1 MGGRS
6 RPGPCVWAWLFF
18 FSRGEQPYLFLQKK
32 KKYTGDTSPAKANG
46 MSSAS
51 LDGGWKIEAA
61 PLMVRF

>member
-1 MGGRS
+1 VRLGLVIFFLKGRTT
-6 RPGPCVWAWLFF
+6 LFIF
-18 FSRGEQPYLFLQKK
+18 AKK
-32 KKYTGDTSPAKANG
+32 KKYTGNTSPAKANG

>member
-1 MGGRS
+1 VRLGLVIFFLKGRTT
-6 RPGPCVWAWLFF
+6 LFIF
-18 FSRGEQPYLFLQKK
+18 AK